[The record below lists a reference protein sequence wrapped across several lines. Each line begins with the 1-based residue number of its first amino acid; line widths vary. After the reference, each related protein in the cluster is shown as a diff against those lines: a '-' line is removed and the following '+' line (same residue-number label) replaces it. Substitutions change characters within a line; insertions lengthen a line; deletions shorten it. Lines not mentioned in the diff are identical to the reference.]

1 MGSMS
6 MGMPGLMPSLGAA
19 IPGMGLQ
26 LPNGMSLPAMPDVEA
41 LAKQANRM
49 AGMPLVNAALDLGDD
64 DSSRKKK
71 KKKKKKKK
79 DRSRSGGDG
88 RDAPPGPP
96 PDVLPP
102 QMELR
107 PPVAAPEIPEPQ
119 EQEGH
124 SLDKVKVAPPEDE
137 PPQEG
142 ESLDKVQT
150 QESNEEKSPVLM
162 VTLLLAYL
170 GVHEWSEEEMKVGLE
185 GMSQDLAKAL
195 GLKKKQ
201 VKELYLEDLQ
211 SPSGERKTMAVFHWH
226 MRKKTGPTAASV
238 LKDQLLVTLGKKGIS
253 EYKIEPESIKVTVP
267 EIDEPPSQQPAPPM
281 MTKSEPQ
288 ENADSKAGIIESK
301 KRKREPEEEPQPKKK
316 LKS

>member
-1 MGSMS
+1 
-6 MGMPGLMPSLGAA
+6 
-19 IPGMGLQ
+19 
-26 LPNGMSLPAMPDVEA
+26 MPDVEA

-96 PDVLPP
+96 PDV
-102 QMELR
+102 Q
-107 PPVAAPEIPEPQ
+107 
-119 EQEGH
+119 
-124 SLDKVKVAPPEDE
+124 

-185 GMSQDLAKAL
+185 GMSQ
-195 GLKKKQ
+195 
-201 VKELYLEDLQ
+201 
-211 SPSGERKTMAVFHWH
+211 
-226 MRKKTGPTAASV
+226 
-238 LKDQLLVTLGKKGIS
+238 
-253 EYKIEPESIKVTVP
+253 
-267 EIDEPPSQQPAPPM
+267 
-281 MTKSEPQ
+281 
-288 ENADSKAGIIESK
+288 
-301 KRKREPEEEPQPKKK
+301 
-316 LKS
+316 